1 MKNNKLIELLK
12 SIERILIIE
21 NDKEKVVYEKSKK
34 IIIKLLIIWGDLA
47 YVRLEY
53 WNFKRT

>member
-34 IIIKLLIIWGDLA
+34 NNNKTFNYL
-47 YVRLEY
+47 R
-53 WNFKRT
+53 

>member
-21 NDKEKVVYEKSKK
+21 NDKEKVVYEKLKK
-34 IIIKLLIIWGDLA
+34 
-47 YVRLEY
+47 
-53 WNFKRT
+53 

>member
-1 MKNNKLIELLK
+1 MKNNKLIELLE

-34 IIIKLLIIWGDLA
+34 
-47 YVRLEY
+47 
-53 WNFKRT
+53 

>member
-34 IIIKLLIIWGDLA
+34 IIIKLLII
-47 YVRLEY
+47 
-53 WNFKRT
+53 